1 MLFLPLL
8 LILFFFVHYYKVV
21 HFGISLPADE
31 EEVGED
37 TANRVP
43 ADKRVYYLPDVLVDE
58 TSFLTVMTALLIVLT
73 VFFFQAPLEHIA
85 NPQSTPLHTVA
96 PWYFYWLQ
104 GLLKIADKFIA
115 GVLLPGVL
123 LVLLMAIP
131 YLDYN
136 PSRRGKD
143 RKVAIVAGIVAG
155 AVMIIWSWMGTPEYA
170 VEGAPSVEI
179 VQDVM
184 PEEGSGLSRE
194 IGYKHLP
201 LGVWRTDEEYDV
213 HDHEF
218 LELLHEFDNSV
229 DYYRRTDPDFNA
241 PIGILTISQAQ
252 PGLKKAE
259 LGNHLVR
266 RRRST
271 AGKYEKNL
279 LAARGLPL
287 LGTVR
292 LEAPLP
298 RSGRRRLEESVR
310 RSCRRVKQR
319 LCIVSTQGPRSP
331 K

>member
-1 MLFLPLL
+1 M
-8 LILFFFVHYYKVV
+8 
-21 HFGISLPADE
+21 
-31 EEVGED
+31 
-37 TANRVP
+37 
-43 ADKRVYYLPDVLVDE
+43 
-58 TSFLTVMTALLIVLT
+58 
-73 VFFFQAPLEHIA
+73 
-85 NPQSTPLHTVA
+85 
-96 PWYFYWLQ
+96 Q

-218 LELLHEFDNSV
+218 LELLHEFENSV

-252 PGLKKAE
+252 PGLPI
-259 LGNHLVR
+259 LG
-266 RRRST
+266 
-271 AGKYEKNL
+271 A
-279 LAARGLPL
+279 
-287 LGTVR
+287 VR
-292 LEAPLP
+292 LETPLP

-310 RSCRRVKQR
+310 RSCRRVIQQ